1 MSDVAAPATGAGA
14 EPFKLTIQQ
23 AAGLALFVAI
33 AAGGLLYAKWLP
45 YSHKLAKLIAGGA
58 YSGKSISGGAWH
70 FTVAYGEAVWIALA
84 AALLIGAGVETLL
97 PRAVLTRTLANTSG
111 SGNLNHRLRTS
122 LATGAAS
129 LPCMMCTCCSAPVV
143 RSMRRAGVGRQ
154 AALSFWLGNPLLN
167 PAVIVIL
174 ALVLPWQYA
183 VGRILIGAAVVLLA
197 APLISR
203 LAPQHQHEAAVPT
216 AKAAEPAEPAKPA
229 RPAKAAE
236 PAEPAGPA
244 GYLSALAR
252 LAIVL
257 VPEYFVV
264 VLLVGSFNGALMPA
278 ARDAGIFAALAVA
291 VVGTVLVVPTAGEV
305 PVVLGLAAAGFSP
318 LAAGAAMIALPALSL
333 PSMVMVGRSL
343 SWRVVAVTG
352 GSVAVAALAA
362 GGLVTALGA

>member
-1 MSDVAAPATGAGA
+1 MSDAAVPATGAA
-14 EPFKLTIQQ
+14 ASPFKLTIQQ

-45 YSHKLAKLIAGGA
+45 YSHKLAKLFAGGA
-58 YSGKSISGGAWH
+58 YSGRSISGGAWH
-70 FTVAYGEAVWIALA
+70 FTVAYGEAVWIALV
-84 AALLIGAGVETLL
+84 AALLIGAGIETLL
-97 PRAVLTRTLANTSG
+97 PRAVLARTLGGGDHNRG
-111 SGNLNHRLRTS
+111 VRTS
-122 LATGAAS
+122 LAAGAAS

-143 RSMRRAGVGRQ
+143 KSMRRSGISNQ

-183 VGRILIGAAVVLLA
+183 VGRILIGAVIVLLA

-203 LAPQHQHEAAVPT
+203 LAPRRHDQTALPIVEEA
-216 AKAAEPAEPAKPA
+216 K
-229 RPAKAAE
+229 
-236 PAEPAGPA
+236 PA
-244 GYLSALAR
+244 GYLAALAR

-264 VLLVGSFNGALMPA
+264 VLLVGSFHGALMPA
-278 ARDAGIFAALAVA
+278 ARDAGVFAALAVA
-291 VVGTVLVVPTAGEV
+291 VIGTLLVVPTAGEM

-318 LAAGAAMIALPALSL
+318 LAAGAALIALPALSL

-343 SWRVVAVTG
+343 SWRVVAVTAG
-352 GSVAVAALAA
+352 TVAVAALAA
-362 GGLVTALGA
+362 GGLVSALGA

>member
-1 MSDVAAPATGAGA
+1 MTDVAAPATGTGA
-14 EPFKLTIQQ
+14 SPFKLTIQQ

-45 YSHKLAKLIAGGA
+45 YSHKLATLIAGGA

-70 FTVAYGEAVWIALA
+70 FTVAYGEAVWVALV

-97 PRAVLTRTLANTSG
+97 PRAVLTRTLGNG
-111 SGNLNHRLRTS
+111 SGNLSHRFRPS
-122 LATGAAS
+122 LVAGAAS

-143 RSMRRAGVGRQ
+143 KSMRRSGVSNQ

-203 LAPQHQHEAAVPT
+203 LAPQHQHQAAFPIVEEA
-216 AKAAEPAEPAKPA
+216 K
-229 RPAKAAE
+229 
-236 PAEPAGPA
+236 PA

-264 VLLVGSFNGALMPA
+264 VLLVGSFNGALMLA

-291 VVGTVLVVPTAGEV
+291 VIGTVLVVPTAGEV